1 MKKSMRNIG
10 LVITVFVI
18 SFLVSCMKYSEN
30 PNPTILL
37 EDIPVLADRRLS
49 INGIDLNP
57 NTTLEAPIGIPPGA
71 TKAHVRLT
79 LAGAIMS
86 TAYVQVNTS
95 TGGAKGFNVNRDIS
109 TPFKYQYWRPGDNAD
124 LWITVDIINP
134 RHTPGDQFKI
144 TFPGEGTAGPVACIF
159 QIQENAVNELPDKMP
174 FHRNP
179 LVFHADG
186 ITPTMNLDMA
196 AIKWSDSGYDADGKP
211 VWRSRLSHGYSQS
224 GNSETGLYTN
234 VEAFPDHA
242 VTPQTRE
249 VDSEGKPFV
258 RLHTIKFEEPVSY
271 GGKVFPF
278 QASVLQA
285 SYLPDWKHR
294 RGVYRAQIQTPSRR
308 GAWSAFW
315 AIGSKLST
323 GVSQWPPEIDFFE
336 SFNGAYGAAYT
347 PRSTSSA
354 QHIGVHG
361 SNQRDMVNGLKS
373 ELDRVPGFELNVDL
387 NAKPHDYACV
397 IEADWITHFVDGKET
412 LQHRN
417 MLDRADGGIDWA
429 FYPIINVAVKIGG
442 ENPYN
447 EGTPDLLWYGLQ
459 YYAPGSGWSMQ

>member
-1 MKKSMRNIG
+1 MKKSRANIG
-10 LVITVFVI
+10 LIITALVI
-18 SFLVSCMKYSEN
+18 SSMVSCSEHILN
-30 PNPTILL
+30 PNPEIPL

-49 INGIDLNP
+49 INGIDLDP
-57 NTTLEAPIGIPPGA
+57 MTTLEEPIGIPPGA

-109 TPFKYQYWRPGDNAD
+109 TPFKYQYWRPGDDAD

-159 QIQENAVNELPDKMP
+159 QIQEGAVNELPAEMP
-174 FHRNP
+174 FHRDP

-186 ITPTMNLDMA
+186 VTPTVDLDMA
-196 AIKWSDSGYDADGKP
+196 AIEWSDSGFDADGNP
-211 VWRSRLSHGYSQS
+211 VWRSRLSHGYSQA
-224 GNSETGLYTN
+224 GNGETGLYTN
-234 VEAFPDHA
+234 VEAFPDDA
-242 VTPQTRE
+242 VNPQTRE
-249 VDSEGKPFV
+249 VDSEGRPFV
-258 RLHTIKFEEPVSY
+258 RLHTVKFEEPVVFSDRI
-271 GGKVFPF
+271 FPF
-278 QASVLQA
+278 QASVLQG
-285 SYLPDWKHR
+285 SKLDEWKYR

-315 AIGSKLST
+315 AVGSVLST
-323 GVSQWPPEIDFFE
+323 GVSQWPPEVDFFE

-361 SNQRDMVNGLKS
+361 SNVRDMVNGLKS
-373 ELDRVPGFELNVDL
+373 ELDRVPGFELDINL
-387 NAKPHDYACV
+387 NAEPHDYTCI
-397 IEADWITHFVDGKET
+397 IEDDWITHFVDGKET

-417 MLDRADGGIDWA
+417 MLDRTDGGTDWA
-429 FYPIINVAVKIGG
+429 FYPIINVAVKIDAG
-442 ENPYN
+442 NPYN
-447 EGTPDLLWYGLQ
+447 EGTSDLLWYGLQ
-459 YYAPGSGWSMQ
+459 YYAPGSGWYVQ